1 MARNAKAT
9 WIKRGLLALLL
20 LGLVGASVHALR
32 PQPVPVDLATVARET
47 IEVTVDEEGK
57 TRIRDV
63 FEVSAPVGGRLMR
76 VDLEVGDVVSGGES
90 VVARIRPVDPAPLDI
105 RTRRELEAAVSA
117 ARAAV
122 ALARAEVAR
131 ARSELA
137 FAVGDFARAEELA
150 LRGNISQKALDRA
163 RVEKETQEAAL
174 DMAEANLELSRRELE
189 SAEARLIG
197 PEDPGVLGARGECCV
212 LIRAPVDGRVL
223 TLLKESEQV
232 VRAGEPIL
240 EIGDPTNLEIVVELL
255 SSDAV
260 RIEEGALARIDNW
273 GGEGVLEAVVDRVS
287 PAGFTKVSAL
297 GIEEQRV
304 ETILRLAAPPE
315 TRARLGHDFRVFA
328 RILVLRRE
336 DALAVPLGAL
346 FRRGAD
352 WAVYRLVGGR
362 ARETLVE
369 IGPRNR
375 EVAAV
380 TSGLEAGDRV
390 VLHPTDRV
398 ADAVPIVER
407 GAPDRLG
414 AP

>member
-20 LGLVGASVHALR
+20 LGLVAASVHALR
-32 PQPVPVDLATVARET
+32 PQPVPVDLATIGRET

-63 FEVSAPVGGRLMR
+63 FEVSSPVGGRLMR
-76 VDLEVGDVVSGGES
+76 VDLEVGDAVAKGDS
-90 VVARIRPVDPAPLDI
+90 VVARIRPVDPAPLDL

-122 ALARAEVAR
+122 ALARAEVTR

-137 FAVGDFARAEELA
+137 FAVSDLARAEELA
-150 LRGNISQKALDRA
+150 VRGNISQKALDQA
-163 RVEKETQEAAL
+163 RVEQETGAAAL

-197 PEDPGVLGARGECCV
+197 PEDPDVLGADAECCV
-212 LIRAPVDGRVL
+212 LVRAPVDGRVL
-223 TLLKESEQV
+223 SLLKESEQV
-232 VRAGEPIL
+232 IRAGEPIL
-240 EIGDPTNLEIVVELL
+240 EIGDPANLEIVVELL

-260 RIEEGALARIDNW
+260 RVEEGAPARIENW

-304 ETILRLAAPPE
+304 ETILRLTAPPAA
-315 TRARLGHDFRVFA
+315 RARLGHDFRVFA

-336 DALAVPLGAL
+336 DTLAVPLGAL
-346 FRRGAD
+346 FRRGED
-352 WAVYRLVGGR
+352 WAVYRLADGR
-362 ARETLVE
+362 ARETVVE

-380 TSGLEAGDRV
+380 FDGLDAGDRV
-390 VLHPTDRV
+390 VLHPSDRV
-398 ADAVPIVER
+398 ADGVAAIAR
-407 GAPDRLG
+407 GAAD
-414 AP
+414 